1 MRIKND
7 KLRDVSTQCAHFNLK
22 RATRAA
28 TRLYDEALAPT
39 GLGISQFTLLV
50 SSALAG
56 PKSISDLAQRLA
68 MDRSTLSRNVQPLVK
83 RGLLKLS
90 PGEDSRTRL
99 VEITDEGKET
109 VAVAYPLWQEAQE
122 RVVRTLSA
130 GPGYGTFL
138 ESTRAFLEPPQ
149 S

>member
-1 MRIKND
+1 MTTERD
-7 KLRDVSTQCAHFNLK
+7 KLRDVSAQCAHFNLK
-22 RATRAA
+22 KATRAA
-28 TRLYDEALAPT
+28 TRLYDEALAPS

-56 PKSISDLAQRLA
+56 PKSISDLAERLA

-83 RGLLKLS
+83 RGLLELT

-109 VAVAYPLWQEAQE
+109 VAAAYPLWRDVQA
-122 RVVRTLSA
+122 RVTQMFGESYR
-130 GPGYGTFL
+130 GFL
-138 ESTRAFLEPPQ
+138 ERTQAFLELPQ
-149 S
+149 P